1 MRAAK
6 ITFTRSRPGN
16 SNDRAHV
23 EQKNWAVVRTV
34 VGYHRYDTPAE
45 VRLLNRI
52 WALQSHLTNYFL
64 AQQKLICKTRDGAKV
79 TKKHDVPATPQQR
92 AERHP
97 SVSAE
102 DKTIMEDVLAE
113 LNPAATQ
120 RQIQALTAELLTLTT
135 SKAAAT
141 ARGQRLG
148 RRATST
154 CWSAASSSS
163 GPTYIW
169 WRIREEPPH
178 RKGRSNRRIL
188 ICRYDWFA
196 ATAAPARTWGSSRN
210 GTANRGCCHIC

>member
-1 MRAAK
+1 M
-6 ITFTRSRPGN
+6 
-16 SNDRAHV
+16 
-23 EQKNWAVVRTV
+23 
-34 VGYHRYDTPAE
+34 VGYHRFDTPAE

-52 WALQSHLTNYFL
+52 WALQSHLTTYFL

-79 TKKHDVPATPQQR
+79 TKKYDVPATPQQR

-141 ARGQRLG
+141 ARPVFRARLSAHPLVSQRSRL
-148 RRATST
+148 RAHLDVSDQGG
-154 CWSAASSSS
+154 S
-163 GPTYIW
+163 
-169 WRIREEPPH
+169 PP
-178 RKGRSNRRIL
+178 
-188 ICRYDWFA
+188 
-196 ATAAPARTWGSSRN
+196 
-210 GTANRGCCHIC
+210 